1 MISYLSG
8 KIILRKPGFIV
19 LSVGGVGYEVFISAK
34 TADNLPESTADAR
47 DKLEIFC
54 YLDVGERSLRL
65 FGFLTYDELE
75 LFKTVR
81 AISGVGPKAALQI
94 SAVGS
99 LEKINQEIEKG
110 KTDIF
115 ENVPGVGKKRAQKIL
130 LELSGKLKTAQKL
143 AGSGSGAK
151 SSGSEG
157 RALETDE
164 SFLALR
170 NLGFSREQAKDT
182 LSQLPKEITNT
193 EEKIKLALQFLGK

>member
-1 MISYLSG
+1 MIRAMISYLSG

-81 AISGVGPKAALQI
+81 AI
-94 SAVGS
+94 
-99 LEKINQEIEKG
+99 
-110 KTDIF
+110 
-115 ENVPGVGKKRAQKIL
+115 
-130 LELSGKLKTAQKL
+130 
-143 AGSGSGAK
+143 
-151 SSGSEG
+151 
-157 RALETDE
+157 
-164 SFLALR
+164 
-170 NLGFSREQAKDT
+170 
-182 LSQLPKEITNT
+182 
-193 EEKIKLALQFLGK
+193 